1 MTANIWRRL
10 HRPLAIAHAGHS
22 LEVPHN
28 TSDAYVRAIEFG
40 VEMIEADVNISRDG
54 RLVMIHDWTLD
65 RTTNGTGRVRD
76 ATWDELQRLDAGSWF
91 DRAFR
96 GLRIP
101 STEATLELAREAQI
115 LMCFEVKGADEA
127 EAKRIAQAL
136 VEMFVR
142 RDALGW
148 AFMSSYYHEAL
159 ALAKAQVPELL
170 LSPERLPDDIPADP
184 PEAARQAKA
193 LGAPVIQNHHRF
205 LTPDLVRTLHESD
218 VAVWS
223 WPTTEEQDL
232 VRSIEVGADALMGD
246 DIRLMIEVLDRL
258 RPRGDEPHGPVASQR
273 SRRDG
278 AELRRSSGDG

>member
-1 MTANIWRRL
+1 MTENIWRRA
-10 HRPLAIAHAGHS
+10 HRPLSIAHAGHS

-28 TSDAYVRAIEFG
+28 TMEAYIRAIEFG

-65 RTTNGTGRVRD
+65 RTTNGTGRVSE
-76 ATWDELQRLDAGSWF
+76 ATWDELQHLDAGSWF
-91 DRAFR
+91 DRAFQ

-101 STEATLELAREAQI
+101 STEATLELAREARI

-136 VEMFVR
+136 LDLYVR
-142 RDALGW
+142 RDALEW
-148 AFMSSYYHEAL
+148 AFMSSYWHAAL

-170 LSPERLPDDIPADP
+170 LAPERLPDDTQADP

-205 LTPDLVRTLHESD
+205 LTPELVRTLHESD

-246 DIRLMIEVLDRL
+246 NIRLMVEVLDRL
-258 RPRGDEPHGPVASQR
+258 RPRKDEPHDKASGHR
-273 SRRDG
+273 TR
-278 AELRRSSGDG
+278 A